1 MKHAGLFMI
10 LLSSVNCDNNILTGA
25 NDILAVV
32 GVDGEIKASP
42 FSVQFGK
49 KDIWLPRLGHSVS
62 LTVNNQRAP
71 FSMVLDAEGRGYF
84 PTKKS
89 TTRQYRFWS
98 ALLGFGQPN
107 NKLKTNSA
115 SPEQLSWLNLGYG
128 QNNLTYMVAPDIG
141 KPVAVDCKIYLV
153 DDTKKIVITDI
164 DGTITKSNVPGLILP
179 VLGLSDWKHN
189 GVVNLYNRITD
200 QGYLMLYLTNRAIGQ
215 SSMTRSYLDSLLE
228 NGETLPQGP
237 LLLQVDSALAALQR
251 EVFSG
256 GHPEMNK
263 IAALSRIRG
272 LFSSNPFRAGFGNK
286 PWDTITYKAL
296 GIPEDKIYKVDEDSN
311 LFNEGT
317 GETSNYDEIINNIY
331 YIFPQ

>member
-1 MKHAGLFMI
+1 MTLVI
-10 LLSSVNCDNNILTGA
+10 LCVTVSLNILSVYCDNNILTGA
-25 NDILAVV
+25 NDILAVL
-32 GVDGEIKASP
+32 GEDGETQASP

-115 SPEQLSWLNLGYG
+115 SSEQLSWLNLRYG

-153 DDTKKIVITDI
+153 DDIKKIVITDI

-228 NGETLPQGP
+228 N
-237 LLLQVDSALAALQR
+237 
-251 EVFSG
+251 
-256 GHPEMNK
+256 
-263 IAALSRIRG
+263 
-272 LFSSNPFRAGFGNK
+272 
-286 PWDTITYKAL
+286 
-296 GIPEDKIYKVDEDSN
+296 
-311 LFNEGT
+311 
-317 GETSNYDEIINNIY
+317 
-331 YIFPQ
+331 